1 MRYDDGPAIRM
12 PSNNFVCPCKGFV
25 PGLELQREDE
35 ELHSSCFQKEEVIL
49 DLSFFAKV
57 EVLLLSEMGMIQ
69 GIFCEAGG
77 RKIGIKMAAA

>member
-1 MRYDDGPAIRM
+1 MRYNDGPAIRM

-25 PGLELQREDE
+25 PGLELQHDDE

-57 EVLLLSEMGMIQ
+57 EVLLSASGDSTGAPMLRSKRMRCPETW
-69 GIFCEAGG
+69 
-77 RKIGIKMAAA
+77 